1 MSVLSRL
8 RGAPLVAALLLMAV
22 PAPAPA
28 VEVEVRVE
36 GIDGSAHENVR
47 ESLSILRYSEL
58 PDLTDT
64 MIQRLHARA
73 PDEVRRA
80 LRPFGHYQPEVDGT
94 LQFDGTR
101 WRARYRVTLDEPVRI
116 RNVDIRISGPGAEEP
131 EFTAPA
137 DRPQPGQRL
146 HHPTY
151 DAVKQHLRTVAS
163 NRGYLD
169 AHFTASEL
177 RVSATERVADIVLHF
192 ETGERYR
199 FGDIALEQD
208 VLSDDFVRRFVHFSE
223 GEPFSVGSL
232 LALQFALTDSEYFRL
247 VEVDAAQDDAV
258 DLAIPVTVRM
268 EARERHRYTAGI
280 GYATDT
286 GARGLLGY
294 ENRRVNQR
302 GHRWRTDI
310 EIAQIRNIAS
320 TSYVIPLE
328 DPVWD
333 RFTLSAGLRQE
344 ELGDVDLDTAEL
356 ITAHTMR
363 DGRWQR
369 TISGRLS
376 REREQV
382 GGTSALITQFVPSVE
397 WLYTGGDS
405 GMRAQRGLRGTF
417 SIAASGSFLGSPTD
431 FVQLR
436 TRLRWITPVGGL
448 DRIILRTDLGYT
460 AAGNP
465 HLLPASQRFFAGG
478 DRSVRG
484 YRYQSLGPTDA
495 DGNVIGGRYIATFG
509 AEYEHWFTERWGV
522 GVFADTGNAFM
533 SRDEQLFTGA
543 GIGLRIGF
551 PFALIALD
559 LAHPFDDEGG
569 RMVRLHLTLGADP

>member
-1 MSVLSRL
+1 MRIEGLDG
-8 RGAPLVAALLLMAV
+8 GA
-22 PAPAPA
+22 
-28 VEVEVRVE
+28 R
-36 GIDGSAHENVR
+36 DNVR
-47 ESLSILRYSEL
+47 ESLSILRYREL
-58 PDLTDT
+58 PELTDS

-73 PDEVRRA
+73 PEEIRGA
-80 LRPFGHYQPEVDGT
+80 LRPFGHYQPEVVGT

-116 RNVDIRISGPGAEEP
+116 RDVDISISGPGADEP
-131 EFTAPA
+131 EFAPPE
-137 DRPQPGQRL
+137 DRPRAGQRL
-146 HHPTY
+146 HHPAY

-169 AHFTASEL
+169 GHFTASEL

-199 FGDIALEQD
+199 FGDIKIEQD
-208 VLSDDFVRRFVHFSE
+208 VLSDDFVRRYVHFSE
-223 GEPFSVGSL
+223 GDPFSVGSL

-268 EARERHRYTAGI
+268 EARERHRYTAGV

-302 GHRWRTDI
+302 GHRWLTDI
-310 EIAQIRNIAS
+310 EVAQVRNIAS
-320 TSYVIPLE
+320 TRYVIPLGN
-328 DPVWD
+328 PVWD
-333 RFTLSAGLRQE
+333 RFTLSAALRQE

-356 ITAHTMR
+356 ITAYTKR

-369 TISGRLS
+369 TVAGRLS

-382 GGTSALITQFVPSVE
+382 GGTSALLTQFVPSVE

-405 GMRAQRGLRGTF
+405 GMRAQHGLRGT
-417 SIAASGSFLGSPTD
+417 IGVAASGPFFGAPTE

-436 TRLRWITPVGGL
+436 TRVRWITPVGDM
-448 DRIILRTDLGYT
+448 DRIILRTELGYT
-460 AAGNP
+460 AAGDP
-465 HLLPASQRFFAGG
+465 HQLPTSQRFFAGG
-478 DRSVRG
+478 DHSVRG

-495 DGNVIGGRYIATFG
+495 DGNVVGGRYLATFS

-522 GVFADTGNAFM
+522 GLFADTGNAFM
-533 SRDEQLFTGA
+533 SREDRLFTGA

-559 LAHPFDDEGG
+559 VAHPFDDVGG
-569 RMVRLHLTLGADP
+569 RTVRLHLTLGADP